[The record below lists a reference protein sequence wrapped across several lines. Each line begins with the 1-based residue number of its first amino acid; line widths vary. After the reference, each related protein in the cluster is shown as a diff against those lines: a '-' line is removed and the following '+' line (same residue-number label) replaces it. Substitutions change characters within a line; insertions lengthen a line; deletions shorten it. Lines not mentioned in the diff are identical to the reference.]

1 LALTNI
7 LNLGEFIGQLI
18 KKKVVLLGDSSVGK
32 TSLIRRYVIDEF
44 HDSYIETIGTKISRK
59 EIELEVNDNLF
70 SLSLQVWDVLG
81 QKAYSAVQSRAFVG
95 MDGALLVA
103 DTTRSETLESLKSYW
118 IPTLQRVVP
127 VAPLVF
133 LGNKMDLSEDRQ
145 FSLDDLKGLSSEHF
159 PSDIENAFFTSAKT
173 GKNVERAFMTIAEL
187 ILSSQE
193 MEDPTKE
200 IFEELMAESVYME
213 RDKTSLV
220 GVTDAIITD
229 FCDDFEDKDEGMRI
243 LRDQFI
249 KAGVG
254 VSNPTKA
261 GILKA
266 IEYLAEEE
274 LKIKDPDTVAVK
286 KNKWINMVNDA
297 KEKDSS

>member
-1 LALTNI
+1 
-7 LNLGEFIGQLI
+7 
-18 KKKVVLLGDSSVGK
+18 VLLGDSSVGK

-44 HDSYIETIGTKISRK
+44 HDSYIETIGTKISKK
-59 EIELEVNDNLF
+59 EIELEVNNNAF
-70 SLSLQVWDVLG
+70 SLSLQIWDVLG

-118 IPTLQRVVP
+118 IPTLKRVVP

-133 LGNKMDLSEDRQ
+133 LGNKSDLAEDAQ
-145 FSLDDLKGLSSEHF
+145 FSLDDLVEFSSEQSQ
-159 PSDIENAFFTSAKT
+159 SDSENTFLTSAKT
-173 GKNVERAFMTIAEL
+173 GVNVERAFITIAEL

-229 FCDDFEDKDEGMRI
+229 FCDDFEDKDEGMKI

-274 LKIKDPDTVAVK
+274 LRIMNPETVKAK
-286 KNKWINMVNDA
+286 KNKWIHMVNDV
-297 KEKDSS
+297 KDQQS

>member
-1 LALTNI
+1 V
-7 LNLGEFIGQLI
+7 GEYIGQLV

-59 EIELEVNDNLF
+59 EIELKVDGNEY
-70 SLSLQVWDVLG
+70 SLSLQIWDVLG
-81 QKAYSAVQSRAFVG
+81 QKAYSAVQSRAFIG

-103 DTTRSETLESLKSYW
+103 DITRKDTLESLSSYW
-118 IPTLQRVVP
+118 IPTLQKVVP
-127 VAPLVF
+127 AAPLLF
-133 LGNKMDLSEDRQ
+133 LGNKMDLAGDAEFSEGE
-145 FSLDDLKGLSSEHF
+145 LIDLSREYSQPG
-159 PSDIENAFFTSAKT
+159 DENAFFTSAKT
-173 GKNVERAFMTIAEL
+173 GKNVERSFMNISNL
-187 ILSSQE
+187 ILSTQE

-229 FCDDFEDKDEGMRI
+229 FCDAYEDKDEGMKI
-243 LRDQFI
+243 LREQFI
-249 KAGVG
+249 RAGVG

-261 GILKA
+261 GMLKA
-266 IEYLAEEE
+266 IDYLVEEQTKFLDE
-274 LKIKDPDTVAVK
+274 ETVNKK
-286 KNKWINMVNDA
+286 KNKWVQMVNDA
-297 KEKDSS
+297 KE

>member
-1 LALTNI
+1 MHTK
-7 LNLGEFIGQLI
+7 GEYIGQLV

-59 EIELEVNDNLF
+59 EIELAINNNEF
-70 SLSLQVWDVLG
+70 SLSLQIWDVLG

-103 DTTRSETLESLKSYW
+103 DITRKDTLESLESYW
-118 IPTLQRVVP
+118 IPTLKKVVP

-133 LGNKMDLSEDRQ
+133 LGNKMDLKNEGV
-145 FSLDDLKGLSSEHF
+145 FSLDDIIEISSKYTENEDDT
-159 PSDIENAFFTSAKT
+159 DISFMTSAKT
-173 GKNVERAFMTIAEL
+173 GENVETAFLTIAKQ
-187 ILSSQE
+187 ILSSQVP
-193 MEDPTKE
+193 EDPTKE
-200 IFEELMAESVYME
+200 LFEELMAESVYME

-229 FCDDFEDKDEGMRI
+229 FCNDFEDKDEGMKI
-243 LRDQFI
+243 LREQFI

-261 GILKA
+261 GIMKA
-266 IEYLAEEE
+266 IEFLVEEQ
-274 LKIKDPDTVAVK
+274 LKIKDANTVELR
-286 KNKWINMVNDA
+286 KNKWLQMVKDA
-297 KEKDSS
+297 KDQ

>member
-1 LALTNI
+1 MIT
-7 LNLGEFIGQLI
+7 GECIGQLI

-59 EIELEVNDNLF
+59 EIELEVNGMEY
-70 SLSLQVWDVLG
+70 SLSLQIWDVLG

-103 DTTRSETLESLKSYW
+103 DLTRPDTLESLESYW
-118 IPTLQRVVP
+118 IPTLKRVVP

-133 LGNKMDLSEDRQ
+133 LGNKSDLKGEIQ
-145 FSLDDLKGLSSEHF
+145 VSLDDIVSLSSEHSQ
-159 PSDIENAFFTSAKT
+159 SDIESSYLTSAKT
-173 GKNVERAFMTIAEL
+173 GENVEKAFLTIANM

-193 MEDPTKE
+193 EEDPTKE

-213 RDKTSLV
+213 RDKSSLV

-229 FCDDFEDKDEGMRI
+229 FCDDFEDKDKGMKI
-243 LRDQFI
+243 LREQFI

-266 IEYLAEEE
+266 IDYLVEEE
-274 LKIKDPDTVAVK
+274 MKINDPETVEAR
-286 KNKWINMVNDA
+286 KNKWIHMVNDV
-297 KEKDSS
+297 KEE